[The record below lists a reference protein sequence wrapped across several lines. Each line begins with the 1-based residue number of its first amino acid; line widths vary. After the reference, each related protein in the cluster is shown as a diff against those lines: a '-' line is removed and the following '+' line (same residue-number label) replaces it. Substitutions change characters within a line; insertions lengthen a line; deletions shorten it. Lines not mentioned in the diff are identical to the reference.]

1 MSKRG
6 NSFGGQR
13 TNSFG
18 DFGKVKDQIN
28 PKEVKPI
35 QGEFSKGS
43 LPGSIW
49 TIDRESAWARW
60 RRGYEIYSNGQYFT
74 YEFEYN
80 IPDVVFAPSP
90 PIVIQGAFI
99 GFPTKSRELG
109 MHWCLWRYAGA
120 IRTDLY
126 TDPVSTSNLSVE
138 SVTEDKNYWYVK
150 LTGTW
155 SSSNPLPPPFF
166 FPGGQKPLISEV
178 FEDRIVASG
187 GELIEVDTINPNTQT
202 RYGYV
207 SAVLLDINETT
218 GILKFR
224 KSGSVQATP
233 DENFVT
239 PSPIG
244 FTPGRYL
251 NSGARYSCT
260 CQDFTRRDY
269 FYVSSENPRK
279 LFPRTNIATVKPG
292 RFELT
297 KRDGILKTPAQ
308 VDPSI
313 NLTLEI
319 TAPPSFDLTNQVTTD
334 RVISRDAT
342 RDSPGL
348 YADFGGTYT
357 RSTDNLGT
365 QGSSAEG
372 MPTFADYTSVTET
385 LDSESIPQITLIT
398 LEDRWSP
405 VLDELRYCKHIYSLK
420 FADRV
425 FPPEPSDFPT
435 DIESMAEWERQL
447 VAKTDSEIDAIKKDK
462 LARESLSRMDVPPY
476 NCQSLSVYPMLQ
488 RLFNFA
494 TDRIEVQNFTM
505 IDQYGNRSQP

>member
-6 NSFGGQR
+6 SSFNPKGTG
-13 TNSFG
+13 SFG
-18 DFGKVKDQIN
+18 DFGKIKEQIN
-28 PKEVKPI
+28 PKAVKPI

-43 LPGSIW
+43 VPGSIW
-49 TIDRESAWARW
+49 TIDRESAWSRW
-60 RRGYEIYSNGQYFT
+60 RRGYEIYAAGQYFT

-80 IPDVVFAPSP
+80 IPDVVFDPSP
-90 PIVIQGAFI
+90 PVVIEGAFI
-99 GFPTKSRELG
+99 GFPTTNRELG
-109 MHWCLWRYAGA
+109 MHWCLWRYAGT

-126 TDPVSTSNLSVE
+126 VDPITTSALSIE

-150 LTGTW
+150 LTGNW
-155 SSSNPLPPPFF
+155 SPANPLPPPLY
-166 FPGGQKPLISEV
+166 FPGGQKPLISGV
-178 FEDRIVASG
+178 YEDRIVTQG
-187 GELIEVDTINPNTQT
+187 GDLIEIDTINPNTQT

-218 GILKFR
+218 GVLKFR

-233 DENFVT
+233 DEAFVT

-244 FTPGRYL
+244 FTPGRFL
-251 NSGARYSCT
+251 SSGARYSCT

-279 LFPRTNIATVKPG
+279 LFPRTNIATIKPG

-297 KRDGILKTPAQ
+297 KRDGILKTAAQ
-308 VDPSI
+308 TDPSI

-319 TAPPSFDLTNQVTTD
+319 NAPPNFDLTNQVTTD
-334 RVISRDAT
+334 RVTNLNAT

-357 RSTDNLGT
+357 RSVDNLGT
-365 QGSSAEG
+365 QGSAAEG
-372 MPTFADYTSVTET
+372 MSTFADYTSVTET
-385 LDSESIPQITLIT
+385 VDSSSIPQKTITS

-405 VLDELRYCKHIYSLK
+405 LLDELRYCKHIYALK

-435 DIESMAEWERQL
+435 DIPSMAEWEKDL
-447 VAKTDSEIDAIKKDK
+447 VEKTDKDIDSIKNQRIT
-462 LARESLSRMDVPPY
+462 RESLSRMDVPPY
-476 NCQSLSVYPMLQ
+476 NCQSLAIYPMLQ

-494 TDRIEVQNFTM
+494 TDRIDIANFTM

>member
-6 NSFGGQR
+6 SSFNLKGPG
-13 TNSFG
+13 SFG
-18 DFGKVKDQIN
+18 DFNKTKDQIN
-28 PKEVKPI
+28 LKEIKPI

-43 LPGSIW
+43 APGSMW
-49 TIDRESAWARW
+49 TIDRESAWSRW

-74 YEFEYN
+74 YAFEYN

-99 GFPTKSRELG
+99 GYPTKNRELG

-155 SSSNPLPPPFF
+155 SALNPLPPPFF

-178 FEDRIVASG
+178 FEDRIVTSG
-187 GELIEVDTINPNTQT
+187 GELIEIDTINPNTQT

-207 SAVLLDINETT
+207 SAVLLEINETT

-260 CQDFTRRDY
+260 CQDFTRREY

-279 LFPRTNIATVKPG
+279 LFPRTNIASVKPG

-297 KRDGILKTPAQ
+297 KRDGVLSTAAQ
-308 VDPSI
+308 IDPSI

-334 RVISRDAT
+334 RITSRDAT

-357 RSTDNLGT
+357 RSSDNLGT

-385 LDSESIPQITLIT
+385 LDSESIPQNTLIS
-398 LEDRWSP
+398 LEDRWTP

-425 FPPEPSDFPT
+425 FPPEPSDFPM
-435 DIESMAEWERQL
+435 DIPSMAEWEAQL
-447 VAKTDSEIDAIKKDK
+447 VAKTDKELEAIKETR
-462 LARESLSRMDVPPY
+462 LARDSLSRMDVPPY
-476 NCQSLSVYPMLQ
+476 NCQSLSIYPMLQ